1 MNNLKLFFTSLI
13 SLGINENDTI
23 ADKRK
28 IKILNSLNLFVIASI
43 IVGATNSGY
52 LKSKYPI
59 YIELLF
65 LIIAVVSL
73 VCNYKKKYNLSFFLF
88 TLNVNSAIYYVSEYY
103 PIETGAYLF
112 YFPFIISIV
121 LLSDLNKPN
130 KQSLIHLALAFLSL
144 ILSLFTSLP
153 ITKPEF
159 SKLDIH
165 VLWIYNVI
173 FSVITTAFLTLVLA
187 RLIYNQNKE
196 SLKNFKKIQHTESE
210 LKQILKQKD
219 TLLAE
224 LHHRVKNNLAI
235 ISGLLNLQIDS
246 SKNDEVKTEL
256 AETKHRILSM
266 ALVHKMLYKNI
277 ETKKILISDYS
288 HELIVEIANSYN
300 LNDNIIL
307 NEKYDEV
314 ELSTNHLIPF
324 GLVLNEILTNSI
336 KYGKLNNK
344 LNFSIVCK
352 KNISSVN
359 LIIKDS
365 GNGFPENAFN
375 ENNSSL
381 GLILIKT
388 LSEQLDGDVKFYNN
402 NGAVVEL
409 VFDIS

>member
-121 LLSDLNKPN
+121 LLSDLNKPT

-165 VLWIYNVI
+165 ILWIYNVI

-196 SLKNFKKIQHTESE
+196 SLKNFKKIQQTESE

-224 LHHRVKNNLAI
+224 TA
-235 ISGLLNLQIDS
+235 
-246 SKNDEVKTEL
+246 
-256 AETKHRILSM
+256 
-266 ALVHKMLYKNI
+266 
-277 ETKKILISDYS
+277 
-288 HELIVEIANSYN
+288 
-300 LNDNIIL
+300 
-307 NEKYDEV
+307 
-314 ELSTNHLIPF
+314 P
-324 GLVLNEILTNSI
+324 
-336 KYGKLNNK
+336 
-344 LNFSIVCK
+344 
-352 KNISSVN
+352 
-359 LIIKDS
+359 
-365 GNGFPENAFN
+365 
-375 ENNSSL
+375 
-381 GLILIKT
+381 
-388 LSEQLDGDVKFYNN
+388 
-402 NGAVVEL
+402 
-409 VFDIS
+409 